1 MTAPWPRRR
10 LALGA
15 ALLPLALR
23 AAVPAAALWAVSPV
37 ARAQAAHDHSGHG
50 SHGKTARREQKP
62 WGMVGNPKLVR
73 RVVEVSM
80 GDDMR
85 FEPARLEVKQGE
97 TVKIVVRNRGKQMHE
112 FVLGTAEELKAHAA
126 LMAKH
131 PGMEHDEPW
140 MAHVR
145 PGRTGEIVWH
155 FNRAGTFEFGC
166 LIAGHFS
173 AGMKGSIVVSAA

>member
-1 MTAPWPRRR
+1 MPDPSPMPVLRRR
-10 LALGA
+10 EALHTVL
-15 ALLPLALR
+15 LLPLALC
-23 AAVPAAALWAVSPV
+23 AGVPVV
-37 ARAQAAHDHSGHG
+37 RAQTSHDHSGHGSHG

-62 WGMVGNPKLVR
+62 WGMAGNPKLVR

-85 FEPARLEVKQGE
+85 FSPARLEVKQGE

-155 FNRAGTFEFGC
+155 FNRAGTFEFAC

-173 AGMKGSIVVSAA
+173 AGMKGDIVVSAS

>member
-1 MTAPWPRRR
+1 MSDFQPIDPAVAAPRRR
-10 LALGA
+10 RALRA
-15 ALLPLALR
+15 ALLLPLALC
-23 AAVPAAALWAVSPV
+23 AGLPA
-37 ARAQAAHDHSGHG
+37 ARAQTSHDHSGHG

-62 WGMVGNPKLVR
+62 WGIAGNPKLVR

-85 FEPARLEVKQGE
+85 FSPTRLEVKQGE

-155 FNRAGTFEFGC
+155 FNRAGTFEFAC
-166 LIAGHFS
+166 LIAGHFT
-173 AGMKGSIVVSAA
+173 AGMKGTLVVSAS